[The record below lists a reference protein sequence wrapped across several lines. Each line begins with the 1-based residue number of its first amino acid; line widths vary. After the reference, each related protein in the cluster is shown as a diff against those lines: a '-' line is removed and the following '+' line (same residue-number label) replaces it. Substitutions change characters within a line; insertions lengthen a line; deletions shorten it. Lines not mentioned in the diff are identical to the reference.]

1 MVKAEKK
8 PQKGK
13 VYRKEGTNAALALSQ
28 HSTAPMGKFDVQRI
42 GEKAMKLFGGQEER
56 RGRGG
61 SRPRGS
67 EGGGALVDWGQ

>member
-8 PQKGK
+8 PQKG
-13 VYRKEGTNAALALSQ
+13 KEGTNAALALSQ

-56 RGRGG
+56 RGRG
-61 SRPRGS
+61 PRGLGDLREAELS
-67 EGGGALVDWGQ
+67 